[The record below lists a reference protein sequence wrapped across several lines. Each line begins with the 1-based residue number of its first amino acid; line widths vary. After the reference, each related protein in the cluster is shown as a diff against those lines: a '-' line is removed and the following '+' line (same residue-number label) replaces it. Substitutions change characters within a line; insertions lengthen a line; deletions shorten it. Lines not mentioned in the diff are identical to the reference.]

1 MNKFP
6 QSLGTSSNWGL
17 TVILPSVTSSRSSH
31 LLEVIF
37 VSLQIISIIIHVNL
51 PLITWTM
58 LWVPDKSK
66 KVHCSPKHW
75 NYFNDHVFIV
85 FKKSPSI
92 IPIMWNPEYS
102 PGIEP
107 WCFLLQSMI
116 KFVCLLVCFVFV
128 FFMHP
133 EGIPVWE
140 NNGTPTLV
148 RPKSEI

>member
-1 MNKFP
+1 MELFNIMSP
-6 QSLGTSSNWGL
+6 QFNEQISPVPWHFIKLTFDCNFTLGNF
-17 TVILPSVTSSRSSH
+17 IDRSSH

-51 PLITWTM
+51 PLITWTK

-85 FKKSPSI
+85 FKKSPLI

-102 PGIEP
+102 PGIEQ
-107 WCFLLQSMI
+107 WCFLLQRMI

-128 FFMHP
+128 FFYAPWRDTCM
-133 EGIPVWE
+133 
-140 NNGTPTLV
+140 
-148 RPKSEI
+148 RK

>member
-6 QSLGTSSNWGL
+6 QSLGTSLNWGS
-17 TVILPSVTSSRSSH
+17 TVILPSVTPSRSSH
-31 LLEVIF
+31 LLEVTNVCF
-37 VSLQIISIIIHVNL
+37 PSDHSYIHVNL

-128 FFMHP
+128 FLC
-133 EGIPVWE
+133 
-140 NNGTPTLV
+140 TPKGYLYEKITA
-148 RPKSEI
+148 PQP